1 MQPLPAGATDSN
13 GRLVFERVAT
23 TDRGDYVCRATD
35 GDRVIEE
42 RVTLNVASSKIY
54 IPELLSTHFVLN
66 KLYVL
71 QLQRSWDQADVER
84 TKRRVRIWSASLVI
98 TSVTAT
104 LTAATVPTKP
114 TAVRNMSL
122 LSVRARVELA
132 DK

>member
-71 QLQRSWDQADVER
+71 QLQPSWDQADADQ
-84 TKRRVRIWSASLVI
+84 TKRRVRTWNAFLESICAMVI
-98 TSVTAT
+98 STAQT
-104 LTAATVPTKP
+104 DPTKP
-114 TAVRNMSL
+114 TAVNLLPRTLLQPFSL
-122 LSVRARVELA
+122 FYLR
-132 DK
+132 